1 MPAQNFIASC
11 SSKLPKDI
19 DNASPVQSNALR
31 QRQQDAGEFLHHL
44 LDQFS
49 QVRRAIIRRIWILSS
64 ICELLSKR

>member
-49 QVRRAIIRRIWILSS
+49 QVRPRL
-64 ICELLSKR
+64 